1 VLSSQKVGLGIEEFQ
16 ERVERFIRDLE
27 LFTYEQQLDVVTLSD
42 LGEKNKNKQTNK
54 KKKTTIFIERICF
67 KISCNSD

>member
-27 LFTYEQQLDVVTLSD
+27 LFTYEQQLDVLTLSH

-54 KKKTTIFIERICF
+54 KTTQFLLREFASR
-67 KISCNSD
+67 

>member
-27 LFTYEQQLDVVTLSD
+27 LFTYEQQLDVLTLSH
-42 LGEKNKNKQTNK
+42 LGEKKQQKNTN
-54 KKKTTIFIERICF
+54 FIERICF